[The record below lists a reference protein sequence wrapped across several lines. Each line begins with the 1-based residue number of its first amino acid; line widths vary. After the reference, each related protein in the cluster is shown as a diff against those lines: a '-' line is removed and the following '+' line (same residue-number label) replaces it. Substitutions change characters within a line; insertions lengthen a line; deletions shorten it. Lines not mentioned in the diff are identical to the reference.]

1 MEKGSTYAQVRDQSA
16 GYVPENVEILTG
28 KRVPDWIGSMAQACP
43 DAAQRGKCI
52 VEVLRKRDYEKPPEV
67 PFGKSGG
74 LPFAAFLGH
83 AGDAGHFEITDKA
96 AAIMASQGITW
107 SAGALAILKDAS
119 RDPDFYEWGN
129 SLAHAQTRND
139 PVTGF
144 VDESHRAVASS
155 EFITW
160 SANLLQKAVDA
171 CRAGKPSD
179 ALYLTG
185 YALHGIQDLVFHKGI
200 TNAEHS
206 FRDFV
211 EDGHLDDNGNPAYQ
225 DNMSRATSA
234 SATMLI
240 GFRQSLQST
249 VPSCWSQMTSLPE
262 EQKVSNSD
270 RERLLGKTG
279 KDFGIFPYLEY
290 KQLSIKVRDA
300 KDDHTPDDKLFITP
314 RWITSVN
321 DESINR
327 YIADIL
333 SSVKK

>member
-1 MEKGSTYAQVRDQSA
+1 
-16 GYVPENVEILTG
+16 
-28 KRVPDWIGSMAQACP
+28 
-43 DAAQRGKCI
+43 
-52 VEVLRKRDYEKPPEV
+52 
-67 PFGKSGG
+67 
-74 LPFAAFLGH
+74 
-83 AGDAGHFEITDKA
+83 
-96 AAIMASQGITW
+96 
-107 SAGALAILKDAS
+107 
-119 RDPDFYEWGN
+119 
-129 SLAHAQTRND
+129 
-139 PVTGF
+139 
-144 VDESHRAVASS
+144 
-155 EFITW
+155 
-160 SANLLQKAVDA
+160 
-171 CRAGKPSD
+171 
-179 ALYLTG
+179 
-185 YALHGIQDLVFHKGI
+185 
-200 TNAEHS
+200 
-206 FRDFV
+206 
-211 EDGHLDDNGNPAYQ
+211 
-225 DNMSRATSA
+225 
-234 SATMLI
+234 MLI